1 MERDIQKTCSF
12 LIPLNSLLRVFTS
25 AKVVFFAE

>member
-12 LIPLNSLLRVFTS
+12 LIPLNSLLRVFTG